1 VTSRTPPDDPASTPN
16 GSGAAARKKVAERL
30 RQLRAASAGWNFVT
44 APLVGGAMG
53 YGLDWLFGT
62 YPWLMLV
69 GMAFGFVA
77 AFIEVL
83 RSAR

>member
-1 VTSRTPPDDPASTPN
+1 MTSRIPSDDPASTPK
-16 GSGAAARKKVAERL
+16 GSGARTGKKVAERL

-44 APLVGGAMG
+44 APLVGGALG
-53 YGLDWLFGT
+53 YGVDWLFGS
-62 YPWLMLV
+62 YPWVMLV

-77 AFIEVL
+77 AFMEVL